1 MHITK
6 IFAAVSAAALLSLG
20 LSVPASALV
29 QQSYVVSGG
38 TLLIGG
44 GSINCESGC
53 TVTTLDDGSQEID
66 TADGESFWTDGSGL
80 YGAP

>member
-6 IFAAVSAAALLSLG
+6 IYAAASAAALFALG

-29 QQSYVVSGG
+29 QRSYVVSGG
-38 TLLIGG
+38 TLNIGG
-44 GSINCESGC
+44 GSINCQSGC

-66 TADGESFWTDGSGL
+66 TASGESYWTNGSGL
-80 YGAP
+80 